1 MDKFRVNEKKRTVR
15 AYNEDIVSE
24 EDFNQLERFR
34 KLDYKV
40 ILVTKKPKEYKHIK
54 EDMIVYL
61 EENID
66 SKIYNDFIDG
76 VEKGKNFL
84 RLKWDLIHALQDE
97 EKKKAEKDKREI
109 NKIDFETIKEIIN
122 QAKSKKS
129 NIIENIKVQ
138 ATTEKEKADAD
149 VDKSK
154 SNKNESKQNENK

>member
-1 MDKFRVNEKKRTVR
+1 MNKFRVNENKRTVR

-40 ILVTKKPKEYKHIK
+40 ILVAKKPKEYNHIK
-54 EDMIVYL
+54 KDMIVYL
-61 EENID
+61 KENID

-76 VEKGKNFL
+76 VEKDRNFL
-84 RLKWDLIHALQDE
+84 KLKWDLIHALQDE
-97 EKKKAEKDKREI
+97 EKKKAEKEKREI
-109 NKIDFETIKEIIN
+109 NKIDFETVKEIIN

-129 NIIENIKVQ
+129 NLIENIIKQ
-138 ATTEKEKADAD
+138 ATTENEKADAD
-149 VDKSK
+149 ADKSK